1 MFLFGKSKRNDTG
14 ALRSGTIEK
23 TPSRMIAVP
32 QNEDSVAHQEDIL
45 ARLHDTDEIKILSRE
60 LPVRVTYKDCEY
72 EVDIAD
78 VGLSAEPDDPALG
91 GLSEEEAQQLL
102 AASHAPGTEMIFS
115 DNNADSFHLQLKLMH
130 MLVPDMAALIDD
142 STYRMFSGKW
152 VAMTAES
159 HIPPS
164 PNYMFTVHAVNGGEG
179 GKSVWLHTHGLNRCG
194 TIELEILGA
203 TPDNYDD
210 FGIALQN
217 MAQRLIGDN
226 KFIDE
231 KEPMLIGA
239 ASSDKAI
246 TVTWQRSE
254 WALRDF
260 PKDILGGINDRND
273 EHSINMGVVYLYEN
287 DDDAATGKLTS
298 ILDWEDDIKD
308 NAIYYKTTEETERM
322 RALALERVNYMRTI
336 YEKMDG
342 EKTVLIKIGLIPDE
356 GYGFDDNQHEY
367 IWFEANELRDN
378 DFTATLTQDA
388 FYVEGMVE
396 GVQKDF
402 TYDEI
407 VDWRIY
413 CEEGVF
419 TPDNVYLILDKLTD

>member
-1 MFLFGKSKRNDTG
+1 MLLFGKSKRNDDG

-32 QNEDSVAHQEDIL
+32 QSEEVIANTEDVL
-45 ARLHDTDEIKILSRE
+45 GRLHDTDEIKILSRE
-60 LPVRVTYKDCEY
+60 MPVRVDYKGCEY
-72 EVDIAD
+72 EIQLAD
-78 VGLSAEPDDPALG
+78 VGLSVQSDDPALNS
-91 GLSEEEAQQLL
+91 LSDSEKEKML
-102 AASHAPGTEMIFS
+102 ASHAALGAEMIFS
-115 DNNADSFHLQLKLMH
+115 DNNMDSFHLQIKLMH
-130 MLVPDMAALIDD
+130 MLVPNMVALIDD
-142 STYRMFSGKW
+142 SAYRMFSGAW
-152 VAMTAES
+152 VAMTAVS
-159 HIPPS
+159 KIAPS
-164 PNYMFTVHAVNGGEG
+164 PKNMFTVHAVNGGKG

-203 TPDNYDD
+203 TPDNFET
-210 FGIALQN
+210 FGTALQE

-231 KEPMLIGA
+231 KEPILIGA

-260 PKDILGGINDRND
+260 PKNILGGINDRDD

-287 DDDAATGKLTS
+287 DDDVMNGKITP
-298 ILDWEDDIKD
+298 ILKWENDIKE

-322 RALALERVNYMRTI
+322 RALALERVGYMRQI
-336 YEKMDG
+336 YEQLDG
-342 EKTVLIKIGLIPDE
+342 EKTVLIKIGLTPDE
-356 GYGFDDNQHEY
+356 GYGFDGNQHEY
-367 IWFEANELRDN
+367 IWFEANELRKN

-396 GVQKDF
+396 GVQKEF

-407 VDWRIY
+407 VDWRVY

-419 TPDNVYLILDKLTD
+419 SPDNVYLILDKLAD